1 MTTMLRRTLIA
12 GSLILFGIAL
22 PAAADP
28 PGHTPAPSPPSTRAA
43 NRAAAQAWASK
54 LLSELR
60 LPARAVRSPGKPAG
74 LGTALASPGFSLTTP
89 ELVDDTSWWTIDE
102 SPSAV
107 IAFVRAHLPRAPR
120 IVGHGVGGE
129 RGRVNDSFWSY
140 SPPAGLSQLSV
151 AIQTDALAGGQTA
164 VRLDGEATWLVPRPA
179 WDLIPASVR
188 SLTYTAR
195 ATVAG
200 FGGGHASHGRR
211 STPRTVG
218 PRVARRLAAAIDGLQ
233 RMQPG
238 LEFSCP
244 FDAVQPRITLR
255 FRGRGGRP
263 LAVAVDS
270 PSGCASLS
278 LSVHGRRG
286 PRLDDMVVPRLS
298 IDRRMVALGAI
309 GPCRSD
315 QLVAGPAS
323 LALAAH
329 RPTLTLSIRDRSAAV
344 CTVHGF
350 PRVGLVGSRGHLLAD
365 RHRDTGAAALRRAGV
380 AGAVILYPGTSAQ
393 FTARY
398 DTCPGRPPAVIA
410 RIRVPGTGDDL
421 RGRLAS
427 TGRRVTPCRGTVLR
441 LDPLSPA
448 L

>member
-1 MTTMLRRTLIA
+1 VITMLRRTLIV
-12 GSLILFGIAL
+12 GSLILLGIVL
-22 PAAADP
+22 SAAADP
-28 PGHTPAPSPPSTRAA
+28 PRPTPVAGPRSTRAA
-43 NRAAAQAWASK
+43 NRAAAQAWASR
-54 LLSELR
+54 LISELR
-60 LPARAVRSPGKPAG
+60 PPASAVRSPGKPAG
-74 LGTALASPGFSLTTP
+74 VGTALASPGFSLTTP
-89 ELVDDTSWWTIDE
+89 QLVDDTSWWTIKE
-102 SPSAV
+102 PPSAV
-107 IAFVRAHLPRAPR
+107 IAFVGAHLPHARR
-120 IVGHGVGGE
+120 IVGRGVGGE
-129 RGRVNDSFWSY
+129 RGQVNDSFWSY
-140 SPPAGLSQLSV
+140 SPPAGLSQLTV
-151 AIQTDALAGGQTA
+151 AVQTDALAGGRTA
-164 VRLDGEATWLVPRPA
+164 VRLDGEATWLVPRPV
-179 WDLIPASVR
+179 WDRIPASVR

-200 FGGGHASHGRR
+200 FDGGNASHGRR

-218 PRVARRLAAAIDGLQ
+218 PRDARRLAAAIDGLQ
-233 RMQPG
+233 RIQPG
-238 LEFSCP
+238 LVFSCP

-286 PRLDDMVVPRLS
+286 PQLDDRVGPRLS
-298 IDRRMVALGAI
+298 ILQRMVALGAI
-309 GPCRSD
+309 DPCRSD

-329 RPTLTLSIRDRSAAV
+329 RPTLTLSIRDRSDAV
-344 CTVHGF
+344 CTVRGF
-350 PRVGLVGSRGHLLAD
+350 PRVGLVGSGGHLLAD
-365 RHRDTGAAALRRAGV
+365 RHRNTGAVVLRREGA

-398 DTCPGRPPAVIA
+398 DTCPGRPRAVIA
-410 RIRVPGTGDDL
+410 RIRVPGTRGDL

-441 LDPLSPA
+441 VDPLSPA